1 MHKIGVLIVTY
12 NRLEKLKK
20 ALASYSEQ
28 TFKPALVMVVDNN
41 SSKPTSDFLKVWE
54 MQNEGFRKK
63 VYRLEKNLGGSG
75 GFYYGFSKMV
85 ETGMEWIWVS
95 DDDAYPDKDCIEIMA
110 HYISKSDTS
119 KISAVCAA
127 VLCSG
132 SIDTWH
138 RRRMKRKSFL
148 IYEER
153 IPVTEYTGHFE
164 VDFLSYVGSM
174 IKKDALLKSGN
185 VRKDFFIAYDDS
197 EHSIRLGK
205 LGKMICIPEAK
216 VVHDTDTGELTDC
229 KACGIMQISWKKFY
243 TIRNKLYSYR
253 IHYGKVQAW
262 LYERYY
268 LMKNK
273 DNIMRDMTKRAV
285 LMSRRGKLGIDE
297 IYMPGWKGSKK

>member
-1 MHKIGVLIVTY
+1 MYKIGVLIVTY

-138 RRRMKRKSFL
+138 RRRFNKKFGIIR
-148 IYEER
+148 EER
-153 IPVTEYTGHFE
+153 IDKREYEDNFE
-164 VDFLSYVGSM
+164 LDLLS
-174 IKKDALLKSGN
+174 
-185 VRKDFFIAYDDS
+185 FFIS
-197 EHSIRLGK
+197 T
-205 LGKMICIPEAK
+205 P
-216 VVHDTDTGELTDC
+216 T
-229 KACGIMQISWKKFY
+229 
-243 TIRNKLYSYR
+243 
-253 IHYGKVQAW
+253 
-262 LYERYY
+262 
-268 LMKNK
+268 
-273 DNIMRDMTKRAV
+273 
-285 LMSRRGKLGIDE
+285 
-297 IYMPGWKGSKK
+297 